1 LRPVYCPALFSAERS
16 QMYKRLTLS
25 LAMLAVGAAMLAASG
40 IASTGSAH
48 KQSGPSGSVAKKGG
62 IFKASLFAGI
72 ENIDPQRSYY
82 VPESQY
88 EWLTQRPLLNFAH
101 AEGARGYRLLNEG
114 ARSYTVS
121 RDGRTYTFQIRRGMR
136 FSNGGAVTAA
146 NYKHT
151 LLRILNPNVGSP
163 IASFLT
169 DPASVNIRGAIAY
182 NTTGKGSVSG
192 IVTKGKYTLIIHLL
206 KANALLPTLMAMIE
220 TGATP
225 TNFPMKPITAP
236 KSVVSAGKY
245 YVSSYTPDRS
255 ISIRRNKFYKPAGA
269 VPTPGNV
276 SGIDYSIGIQQDQA
290 LLLTKQA
297 KLDWPADGLSS
308 TAWGPLFAQY
318 GTKGRARAL
327 SSTVVDYAVMNMS
340 KGVFTNTNA
349 RKAIEYGLNR
359 KSLVKVRGP
368 RAGSPQCS
376 MLTPAIPGYKKCTV
390 YPLAKQDLAKAR
402 TLAKGHTGHI
412 NYWYTASTLG
422 TQIQHLAASQLN
434 AIGFTNIDTKPF
446 QAGLFTA
453 LGKKG
458 NDYDFAIIGWSADF
472 PDPYDYIN
480 KLLCGCTIQDVQNN
494 NVSYFN
500 NKTADALMNKAA
512 QLRGAKR
519 FSTYGN
525 LDLQI
530 QKTWAPT
537 APIDNRNDREF
548 FSSRVDVASIKTSP
562 VYEIDLGKIALK

>member
-1 LRPVYCPALFSAERS
+1 
-16 QMYKRLTLS
+16 MYKRLTLS

-40 IASTGSAH
+40 IASTGSAD
-48 KQSGPSGSVAKKGG
+48 KQSASSGSVAKKGG
-62 IFKASLFAGI
+62 ILKASLFAGI

-114 ARSYTVS
+114 AKSYTVS
-121 RDGRTYTFQIRRGMR
+121 RDGRTYTFHIRAGMR
-136 FSNGGAVTAA
+136 FSNGQPVTAA

-151 LLRILNPNVGSP
+151 LLRILNPAVGSP

-169 DPASVNIRGAIAY
+169 DPASVNIPGAIAY

-192 IVTKGKYTLIIHLL
+192 IRTTGKYTLIIKLI
-206 KANALLPTLMAMIE
+206 KANALLPTLVAMIE

-225 TNFPMKPITAP
+225 LSFPMKPITSP
-236 KSVVSAGKY
+236 KSVVSAGAY

-255 ISIRRNKFYKPAGA
+255 ISIRRNKFYKPLGA
-269 VPTPGNV
+269 APYPSNLN
-276 SGIDYSIGIQQDQA
+276 GIDYSIGVQQDQA
-290 LLLTKQA
+290 LLLTKKGQ
-297 KLDWPADGLSS
+297 LDWPADGLAS
-308 TAWGPLFAQY
+308 TAWGPLFSQY
-318 GTKGRARAL
+318 GTKGRARVFAT
-327 SSTVVDYAVMNMS
+327 SVVDYGVMNTS
-340 KGVFTNTNA
+340 KGVFSNLNA
-349 RKAIEYGLNR
+349 RKAVEYGLNR
-359 KSLVKVRGP
+359 KSLVKIRGP

-376 MLTPAIPGYKKCTV
+376 MLTPAIPGYKKCNL
-390 YPLAKQDLAKAR
+390 YPLNKQDLSKAR
-402 TLAKGHTGHI
+402 SLASGHTGHI

-422 TQIQHLAASQLN
+422 TLIQRLGASQLN
-434 AIGFTNIDTKPF
+434 AIGFNNIDTKPF
-446 QAGLFTA
+446 QSGLFTA

-458 NDYDFAIIGWSADF
+458 NDYDFAIIGWQADF

-494 NVSYFN
+494 NVSYFS
-500 NKTADALMNKAA
+500 NKTADNLMNKAA
-512 QLRGAKR
+512 QLRGTKR

-537 APIDNRNDREF
+537 VPLDNRNDREF
-548 FSSRVDVASIKTSP
+548 FSARVDTNSIATSP
-562 VYEIDLGKIALK
+562 VYEIDLGKLALK

>member
-1 LRPVYCPALFSAERS
+1 
-16 QMYKRLTLS
+16 MYKRLTLS

-48 KQSGPSGSVAKKGG
+48 KQSAPQAKKGG
-62 IFKASLFAGI
+62 ILKASLFAGI

-114 ARSYTVS
+114 ASSYTVS
-121 RDGRTYTFQIRRGMR
+121 RDGRTYTFHVRPGMK
-136 FSNGGAVTAA
+136 FSDGSAVTAA

-151 LLRILNPNVGSP
+151 MLRILNPNVGSP

-169 DPASVNIRGAIAY
+169 DPSSVNIRGAIAY

-192 IVTKGKYTLIIHLL
+192 VVTKGKYTLILKL
-206 KANALLPTLMAMIE
+206 VKANALLPTLMAMIE

-225 TNFPMKPITAP
+225 LSFPMKPITAP
-236 KSVVSAGKY
+236 KNVVSAGKY

-255 ISIRRNKFYKPAGA
+255 ISIRLNKFYKPAGA
-269 VPTPGNV
+269 VPYPGNV

-318 GTKGRARAL
+318 GTKGRARVFA
-327 SSTVVDYAVMNMS
+327 SSVVDYAVMNTT
-340 KGVFTNTNA
+340 KGVFANTTA

-359 KSLVKVRGP
+359 KSLVKIRGP

-376 MLTPAIPGYKKCTV
+376 MLTPAIPGYKKCNL
-390 YPLAKQDLAKAR
+390 YPLNKQDLAKAR
-402 TLAKGHTGHI
+402 SLAKGHTGHL

-446 QAGLFTA
+446 QSGLFTA

-458 NDYDFAIIGWSADF
+458 NDYDFAIIGWQADF

-480 KLLCGCTIQDVQNN
+480 KLLSGTTIQDVQNN

-500 NKTADALMNKAA
+500 NPTANKLMNQAA
-512 QLRGAKR
+512 QLRGLKR

-525 LDLQI
+525 LDNQI

-537 APIDNRNDREF
+537 APIDNRNDRNF
-548 FSSRVDVASIKTSP
+548 FSSRVDTGSIKTSP
-562 VYEIDLGKIALK
+562 VYELDLGRIALK

>member
-1 LRPVYCPALFSAERS
+1 
-16 QMYKRLTLS
+16 MYKRLTLS

-48 KQSGPSGSVAKKGG
+48 KQSSPQAKKGG
-62 IFKASLFAGI
+62 ILKASLFAGI

-114 ARSYTVS
+114 ASSYTVS
-121 RDGRTYTFQIRRGMR
+121 KNGLTYTFHIRHGMK
-136 FSNGGAVTAA
+136 FSDGTNVTAA
-146 NYKHT
+146 NYKYA

-169 DPASVNIRGAIAY
+169 DPSSVNIRGAIAY
-182 NTTGKGSVSG
+182 NTTGNGSVSG
-192 IVTKGKYTLIIHLL
+192 IVTPNKYTLVLKL
-206 KANALLPTLMAMIE
+206 VKANALLPTLMAMIE

-225 TNFPMKPITAP
+225 TNFPMKPITSP
-236 KSVVSAGKY
+236 KNVVSAGKY
-245 YVSSYTPDRS
+245 YISSYTPDRA
-255 ISIRRNKFYKPAGA
+255 ISVRLNKFYKPAGA
-269 VPTPGNV
+269 VPYPGNV

-290 LLLTKQA
+290 LLLTKQG

-318 GTKGRARAL
+318 GTKGRARVFAT
-327 SSTVVDYAVMNMS
+327 SVVDYVTMNNS
-340 KGVFTNTNA
+340 KGTFANLSA
-349 RKAIEYGLNR
+349 RRAVEYGINR
-359 KSLVKVRGP
+359 KSLVKIRGP

-376 MLTPAIPGYKKCTV
+376 MLTPAIPGYKKCSL
-390 YPLAKQDLAKAR
+390 YPLGKQDLAKAR
-402 TLAKGHTGHI
+402 SLAQGHTGHI

-434 AIGFTNIDTKPF
+434 AIGFNNIDTKPF
-446 QAGLFTA
+446 QSGLFTA

-458 NDYDFAIIGWSADF
+458 NDYDFAIVGWQADF

-480 KLLCGCTIQDVQNN
+480 KLLSGDTIQDVQNN
-494 NVSYFN
+494 NTAYFN
-500 NKTADALMNKAA
+500 NKTANALMNKAA
-512 QLRGAKR
+512 QLRGSKR

-530 QKTWAPT
+530 QKTWSPT

-548 FSSRVDVASIKTSP
+548 FSSRVDTSTVKTSP
-562 VYEIDLGKIALK
+562 VYEIDLGRIALK

>member
-1 LRPVYCPALFSAERS
+1 
-16 QMYKRLTLS
+16 MYKRLTLS

-48 KQSGPSGSVAKKGG
+48 KQSAPQAKKGG
-62 IFKASLFAGI
+62 ILKASLFAGI

-114 ARSYTVS
+114 ASSYTVS
-121 RDGRTYTFQIRRGMR
+121 RDGRTYTFHVRPGMK
-136 FSNGGAVTAA
+136 FSDGSAVTAA

-151 LLRILNPNVGSP
+151 MLRILNPNVGSP

-169 DPASVNIRGAIAY
+169 DPSSVNIRGAIAY

-192 IVTKGKYTLIIHLL
+192 VVTKGKYTLILKL
-206 KANALLPTLMAMIE
+206 VKANALLPTLMAMIE

-225 TNFPMKPITAP
+225 LSFPMKPITAP
-236 KSVVSAGKY
+236 KNVVSAGKY

-255 ISIRRNKFYKPAGA
+255 ISIRLNKFYKPAGA
-269 VPTPGNV
+269 VPYPGNV

-318 GTKGRARAL
+318 GTKGRARVFAT
-327 SSTVVDYAVMNMS
+327 SVVDYAVMNTT
-340 KGVFTNTNA
+340 KGVFANTTA

-359 KSLVKVRGP
+359 KSLVKIRGP

-376 MLTPAIPGYKKCTV
+376 MLTPAIPGYKKCNL
-390 YPLAKQDLAKAR
+390 YPLNKQDLAKAR
-402 TLAKGHTGHI
+402 SLAKGHTGHL

-434 AIGFTNIDTKPF
+434 AIGYTNIDTKPF
-446 QAGLFTA
+446 QSGLFTA

-458 NDYDFAIIGWSADF
+458 NDYDFAIIGWQADF

-480 KLLCGCTIQDVQNN
+480 KLLSGDTIQDVQNN

-500 NKTADALMNKAA
+500 NPTANKLMRSAA
-512 QLRGAKR
+512 QLRGTKR

-537 APIDNRNDREF
+537 VPIDNRNDREF
-548 FSSRVDVASIKTSP
+548 FSSRVDTSSVKTSP
-562 VYEIDLGKIALK
+562 VYEIDLGRIALK

>member
-1 LRPVYCPALFSAERS
+1 
-16 QMYKRLTLS
+16 MYKRLTLS
-25 LAMLAVGAAMLAASG
+25 LAMLAIGAAMLAASG

-48 KQSGPSGSVAKKGG
+48 KQSSPQAKKGG
-62 IFKASLFAGI
+62 ILKASLFAGI

-114 ARSYTVS
+114 ASSYTVS
-121 RDGRTYTFQIRRGMR
+121 PNGQTYTFHVRHGMR
-136 FSNGGAVTAA
+136 FSDGSAVTSA

-182 NTTGKGSVSG
+182 NTTGNGSVSG
-192 IVTKGKYTLIIHLL
+192 IVTPNKYTLVLKL
-206 KANALLPTLMAMIE
+206 VKANALLPTLMAMIE

-225 TNFPMKPITAP
+225 TSFPMKPITSP
-236 KSVVSAGKY
+236 KNVVSAGKY

-255 ISIRRNKFYKPAGA
+255 ISVRLNKFYKPAGA
-269 VPTPGNV
+269 VPYPGNV

-290 LLLTKQA
+290 LLLTKQG

-318 GTKGRARAL
+318 GTKGRARVFAT
-327 SSTVVDYAVMNMS
+327 SVVDYVTMNNS
-340 KGVFTNTNA
+340 KGTFANATA
-349 RKAIEYGLNR
+349 RKAVEYGINR
-359 KSLVKVRGP
+359 KSLVKIRGP

-376 MLTPAIPGYKKCTV
+376 MLTPAIPGYKKCSL
-390 YPLAKQDLAKAR
+390 YPLGKQDLAKAR
-402 TLAKGHTGHI
+402 SLAQGHTGHI

-434 AIGFTNIDTKPF
+434 AIGFNNIDTKPF
-446 QAGLFTA
+446 QSGLFTA

-458 NDYDFAIIGWSADF
+458 NDYDFAIVGWQADF

-480 KLLCGCTIQDVQNN
+480 KLLSGDTIQDVQNN
-494 NVSYFN
+494 NTAYFN
-500 NKTADALMNKAA
+500 NPTANKLMRSAA

-525 LDLQI
+525 LDNQI
-530 QKTWAPT
+530 QKTWSPT

-548 FSSRVDVASIKTSP
+548 FSSRVDTSTVKTSP
-562 VYEIDLGKIALK
+562 VYEIDLGRIALK

>member
-1 LRPVYCPALFSAERS
+1 
-16 QMYKRLTLS
+16 MYKRLTLS
-25 LAMLAVGAAMLAASG
+25 LAMLAIGAAMLAASG

-48 KQSGPSGSVAKKGG
+48 KQSSPQAKKGG
-62 IFKASLFAGI
+62 ILKVSLFAGI

-114 ARSYTVS
+114 ASSYTVS
-121 RDGRTYTFQIRRGMR
+121 RDGRTYTFHVRHGMR
-136 FSNGGAVTAA
+136 FSNGQAVTAA

-169 DPASVNIRGAIAY
+169 DPASVNIRGALAY
-182 NTTGKGSVSG
+182 NTSGKGSVSG
-192 IVTKGKYTLIIHLL
+192 IVTPNKYTLVLKL
-206 KANALLPTLMAMIE
+206 VKANALLPTLMAMIE

-225 TNFPMKPITAP
+225 TSFPMKPITAP

-255 ISIRRNKFYKPAGA
+255 ISIRPNKFYKPAGA

-290 LLLTKQA
+290 LLLTKQG

-318 GTKGRARAL
+318 GTKGRARVFAT
-327 SSTVVDYAVMNMS
+327 TVVDYAVMNTS
-340 KGVFTNTNA
+340 KGVFANLSA

-359 KSLVKVRGP
+359 KSLVKIRGP

-376 MLTPAIPGYKKCTV
+376 MLTPAIPGYKTCNL
-390 YPLAKQDLAKAR
+390 YPLNKQDLAKAR
-402 TLAKGHTGHI
+402 SLAKGHTGHI
-412 NYWYTASTLG
+412 NYYYTASTLG

-434 AIGFTNIDTKPF
+434 AIGFNNIDTKPF
-446 QAGLFTA
+446 QTGLYTA

-458 NDYDFAIIGWSADF
+458 NDYDFALAAWSADF

-494 NVSYFN
+494 NMSYFN
-500 NKTADALMNKAA
+500 NKTADSLMNKAA
-512 QLRGAKR
+512 LLRGIKR
-519 FSTYGN
+519 FTTYGN
-525 LDLQI
+525 LDNQI

-537 APIDNRNDREF
+537 APVDNRNDREF
-548 FSSRVDVASIKTSP
+548 FSSRVDTASVKQSP

>member
-1 LRPVYCPALFSAERS
+1 
-16 QMYKRLTLS
+16 MYKRLTLS
-25 LAMLAVGAAMLAASG
+25 LVMLAAGAAMLATSG
-40 IASTGSAH
+40 IASTGGAK
-48 KQSGPSGSVAKKGG
+48 KQSASQGSVAKKGG
-62 IFKASLFAGI
+62 ILKVNLFAGI

-114 ARSYTVS
+114 AKSYTVS
-121 RDGRTYTFQIRRGMR
+121 RDGRTYTFHLRVGMR
-136 FSNGGAVTAA
+136 FSNGSPVTAA

-151 LLRILNPNVGSP
+151 MLRILNENVGSP

-169 DPASVNIRGAIAY
+169 DPASVNIRGALAY
-182 NTTGKGSVSG
+182 NTGKAKSVSG
-192 IVTKGKYTLIIHLL
+192 IQTKGKYTLVIKLV

-225 TNFPMKPITAP
+225 LNFPMKPITAP
-236 KSVVSAGKY
+236 KSLASAGAY
-245 YVSSYTPDRS
+245 YVSGYTVDRS
-255 ISIRRNKFYKPAGA
+255 ITIRRNKFYKPLGA
-269 VPTPGNV
+269 VPYPANLNGM
-276 SGIDYSIGIQQDQA
+276 DYTIGIQQDQA
-290 LLLTKQA
+290 LLLTKQG
-297 KLDWPADGLSS
+297 KLDWSADGLSS

-318 GTKGRARAL
+318 GTKGRARVFA
-327 SSTVVDYAVMNMS
+327 SSILDYAVMNTT
-340 KGVFTNTNA
+340 KGPFANVNA
-349 RKAIEYGLNR
+349 RKAVEYGLNR

-402 TLAKGHTGHI
+402 SLAKGHTGHI

-434 AIGFTNIDTKPF
+434 AIGYTNIDTKPF
-446 QAGLFTA
+446 QSGLFTA
-453 LGKKG
+453 LGKRG
-458 NDYDFAIIGWSADF
+458 NDYDFAIIGWQADF

-480 KLLCGCTIQDVQNN
+480 KLLSGTTIQDVQNN

-500 NKTADALMNKAA
+500 NPTANKLMNKAS
-512 QLRGAKR
+512 QLRGTKR

-525 LDLQI
+525 LDNQI

-537 APIDNRNDREF
+537 APIDNRTDRNF
-548 FSSRVDVASIKTSP
+548 FSARVDTGTVKTSP
-562 VYEIDLGKIALK
+562 VYEIDMGKLALK

>member
-1 LRPVYCPALFSAERS
+1 
-16 QMYKRLTLS
+16 
-25 LAMLAVGAAMLAASG
+25 VGAAMLAASG
-40 IASTGSAH
+40 IASTGSA
-48 KQSGPSGSVAKKGG
+48 KKTSAPTSSVAKKGG
-62 IFKASLFAGI
+62 ILKASLFAGI

-114 ARSYTVS
+114 ARNYTVS
-121 RDGRTYTFQIRRGMR
+121 RDGRTYTFHIRRGMR
-136 FSNGGAVTAA
+136 FSNGSPVTAA

-182 NTTGKGSVSG
+182 NTSGKGSVSG
-192 IVTKGKYTLIIHLL
+192 IQTKGRYTLVLKLL

-225 TNFPMKPITAP
+225 LNFPMKPITSP
-236 KSVVSAGKY
+236 KSVVSAGAY

-269 VPTPGNV
+269 VPYPRNLN
-276 SGIDYSIGIQQDQA
+276 GIDYSIGIQQDQA
-290 LLLTKQA
+290 LLLTKKGQ
-297 KLDWPADGLSS
+297 LDWPADGLAA

-318 GTKGRARAL
+318 GTKGRARVFAT
-327 SSTVVDYAVMNMS
+327 SVVDYAVMNTT
-340 KGVFTNTNA
+340 KGVFANTTA

-359 KSLVKVRGP
+359 NSLVKIRGP
-368 RAGSPQCS
+368 RAGDPQCS
-376 MLTPAIPGYKKCTV
+376 MLTPAIPGYKKCTL
-390 YPLAKQDLAKAR
+390 YPLKRQDLSKAR
-402 TLAKGHTGHI
+402 SLSRGHTGHI

-422 TQIQHLAASQLN
+422 TLIQRLGASQLN
-434 AIGFTNIDTKPF
+434 AIGFNNIDTKPF
-446 QAGLFTA
+446 QSGLFTA

-458 NDYDFAIIGWSADF
+458 NDYDFAIVGWQADF

-500 NKTADALMNKAA
+500 NKTADKLMNAAA

-525 LDLQI
+525 LDLKI

-537 APIDNRNDREF
+537 VPIDNRNDREF
-548 FSSRVDVASIKTSP
+548 FSARVDTRTVQTSP
-562 VYEIDLGKIALK
+562 VYEIDLGKLALK

>member
-1 LRPVYCPALFSAERS
+1 
-16 QMYKRLTLS
+16 MYKRLTLS
-25 LAMLAVGAAMLAASG
+25 LVMLAAGAAMLATSG
-40 IASTGSAH
+40 IASTGSA
-48 KQSGPSGSVAKKGG
+48 KAPQGSVAKKGG
-62 IFKASLFAGI
+62 ILNVNLFAGI

-121 RDGRTYTFQIRRGMR
+121 RDGRTYTFHLRKGMR
-136 FSNGGAVTAA
+136 FSNGQAVTAA

-169 DPASVNIRGAIAY
+169 DPASVNIRGALAY
-182 NTTGKGSVSG
+182 NTSGKGSVGG
-192 IVTKGKYTLIIHLL
+192 IQTKGKYTLVLRLI

-225 TNFPMKPITAP
+225 LSFPMKPITAP
-236 KSVVSAGKY
+236 KSVVSAGAY
-245 YVSSYTPDRS
+245 YVAGYTPDRS
-255 ISIRRNKFYKPAGA
+255 IKIRRNKFYKPAGA
-269 VPTPGNV
+269 VPYPANLNGM
-276 SGIDYSIGIQQDQA
+276 DYQIGIQQDQA
-290 LLLTKQA
+290 LLLTKQG
-297 KLDWPADGLSS
+297 KLDWSADGLSS

-318 GTKGRARAL
+318 GTKGRARVF
-327 SSTVVDYAVMNMS
+327 STSVVDYAVMNTT
-340 KGVFTNTNA
+340 KGPFANLNA
-349 RKAIEYGLNR
+349 RKAVEYGLNR
-359 KSLVKVRGP
+359 KSLVKIRGP

-376 MLTPAIPGYKKCTV
+376 MLTPAIPGYKKCNT
-390 YPLAKQDLAKAR
+390 YPLNKQDLAKAR
-402 TLAKGHTGHI
+402 SLSRGHTGHI

-434 AIGFTNIDTKPF
+434 AIGYTNIDTKPF

-458 NDYDFAIIGWSADF
+458 NDYDFAIIGWQADF

-480 KLLCGCTIQDVQNN
+480 KLLSGDTIQDVQNN

-500 NKTADALMNKAA
+500 NPTANKLMNKAA

-525 LDLQI
+525 LDLLI
-530 QKTWAPT
+530 QKNYAPT
-537 APIDNRNDREF
+537 VPINNRNDREF
-548 FSSRVDVASIKTSP
+548 FSARVDTGTVKTSP
-562 VYEIDLGKIALK
+562 VYEIDMGKLALK

>member
-1 LRPVYCPALFSAERS
+1 
-16 QMYKRLTLS
+16 MYKRLTLS

-40 IASTGSAH
+40 IASTGSAD
-48 KQSGPSGSVAKKGG
+48 KQSASSGSVAKKGG
-62 IFKASLFAGI
+62 ILKASLFAGI

-114 ARSYTVS
+114 AKSYTVS
-121 RDGRTYTFQIRRGMR
+121 RDGRTYTFHIRAGMR
-136 FSNGGAVTAA
+136 FSNGQPVTAA

-151 LLRILNPNVGSP
+151 LLRILNPGVGSP

-169 DPASVNIRGAIAY
+169 DPASVNIPGAIAY

-192 IVTKGKYTLIIHLL
+192 IRTTGKYTLIIKLI
-206 KANALLPTLMAMIE
+206 KANALLPTLVAMIE

-225 TNFPMKPITAP
+225 LSFPMKPITSP
-236 KSVVSAGKY
+236 KSVVSAGAY

-255 ISIRRNKFYKPAGA
+255 ISIRRNKFYKPLGA
-269 VPTPGNV
+269 APYPSNLN
-276 SGIDYSIGIQQDQA
+276 GIDYSIGVQQDQA
-290 LLLTKQA
+290 LLLTKKGQ
-297 KLDWPADGLSS
+297 LDWPADGLAS
-308 TAWGPLFAQY
+308 TAWGPLFSQY
-318 GTKGRARAL
+318 GTKGRARVFAT
-327 SSTVVDYAVMNMS
+327 SVVDYGVMNTS
-340 KGVFTNTNA
+340 KGVFSNLNA
-349 RKAIEYGLNR
+349 RKAVEYGLNR
-359 KSLVKVRGP
+359 KSLVKIRGP

-376 MLTPAIPGYKKCTV
+376 MLTPAIPGYKKCNL
-390 YPLAKQDLAKAR
+390 YPLNKQDLSKAR
-402 TLAKGHTGHI
+402 SLASGHTGHI

-422 TQIQHLAASQLN
+422 TLIQRLGASQLN
-434 AIGFTNIDTKPF
+434 AIGFNNIDTKPF
-446 QAGLFTA
+446 QSGLFTA

-458 NDYDFAIIGWSADF
+458 NDYDFAIIGWQADF

-494 NVSYFN
+494 NVSYFS
-500 NKTADALMNKAA
+500 NKTADNLMNKAA
-512 QLRGAKR
+512 QLRGTKR

-537 APIDNRNDREF
+537 APLDNRNDRNF
-548 FSSRVDVASIKTSP
+548 FSARVDTNTIATSP
-562 VYEIDLGKIALK
+562 VYEIDLGKMALK

>member
-1 LRPVYCPALFSAERS
+1 
-16 QMYKRLTLS
+16 MYKRLTLS

-40 IASTGSAH
+40 IASTGSAD
-48 KQSGPSGSVAKKGG
+48 KQSASSGSVAKKGG
-62 IFKASLFAGI
+62 ILKASLFAGI

-114 ARSYTVS
+114 AKSYTVS
-121 RDGRTYTFQIRRGMR
+121 RDGRTYTFHIRAGMR
-136 FSNGGAVTAA
+136 FSNGQPVTAA

-151 LLRILNPNVGSP
+151 LLRILNPAVGSP

-169 DPASVNIRGAIAY
+169 DPASVNIPGAIAY

-192 IVTKGKYTLIIHLL
+192 IRTTGKYTLIIKLI
-206 KANALLPTLMAMIE
+206 KANALLPTLVAMIE

-225 TNFPMKPITAP
+225 LSFPMKPITSP
-236 KSVVSAGKY
+236 KSVVSAGAY

-255 ISIRRNKFYKPAGA
+255 ISIRRNKFYKPLGA
-269 VPTPGNV
+269 APYPSNLN
-276 SGIDYSIGIQQDQA
+276 GIDYSIGVQQDQA
-290 LLLTKQA
+290 LLLTKKGQ
-297 KLDWPADGLSS
+297 LDWPADGLAS
-308 TAWGPLFAQY
+308 TAWGPLFSQY
-318 GTKGRARAL
+318 GTKGRARVFAT
-327 SSTVVDYAVMNMS
+327 SVVDYGVMNTS
-340 KGVFTNTNA
+340 KGVFSNLNA
-349 RKAIEYGLNR
+349 RKAVEYGLNR
-359 KSLVKVRGP
+359 KSLVKIRGP

-376 MLTPAIPGYKKCTV
+376 MLTPAIPGYKKCNL
-390 YPLAKQDLAKAR
+390 YPLNKQDLSKAR
-402 TLAKGHTGHI
+402 SLASGHTGHI

-422 TQIQHLAASQLN
+422 TLIQRLGASQLN
-434 AIGFTNIDTKPF
+434 AIGFNNIDTKPF
-446 QAGLFTA
+446 QSGLFTA

-458 NDYDFAIIGWSADF
+458 NDYDFAIIGWQADF

-494 NVSYFN
+494 NVSYFS
-500 NKTADALMNKAA
+500 NKTADNLMNKAA
-512 QLRGAKR
+512 QLRGTKR

-537 APIDNRNDREF
+537 VPMDNRNDRNF
-548 FSSRVDVASIKTSP
+548 FSARVDTNTIATSP
-562 VYEIDLGKIALK
+562 VYEIDFGKMALK

>member
-1 LRPVYCPALFSAERS
+1 
-16 QMYKRLTLS
+16 MYKRLTLS
-25 LAMLAVGAAMLAASG
+25 LAMLAAGAAMLATSG
-40 IASTGSAH
+40 IASTGSVS
-48 KQSGPSGSVAKKGG
+48 KQSSPSSSVARKGG
-62 IFKASLFAGI
+62 ILKVNLFAGI

-114 ARSYTVS
+114 AKSYTVS
-121 RDGRTYTFQIRRGMR
+121 RDGRTYTFHIRKGMR
-136 FSNGGAVTAA
+136 FSDGSAVTAA

-151 LLRILNPNVGSP
+151 LLRVLNPNVGSP

-169 DPASVNIRGAIAY
+169 DPSSVNIVGALKY
-182 NTTGKGSVSG
+182 NTTGNGSPSG
-192 IVTKGKYTLIIHLL
+192 IRTVGKYTLVVRLV
-206 KANALLPTLMAMIE
+206 KANSLFPTLMAMIE
-220 TGATP
+220 EGATP
-225 TNFPMKPITAP
+225 LSFPMKPITAP
-236 KSVVSAGKY
+236 KSLPSAGAY

-269 VPTPGNV
+269 VPYPSNLDGF
-276 SGIDYSIGIQQDQA
+276 DYTIGIQQDQA
-290 LLLTKQA
+290 LLLTKQG

-318 GTKGRARAL
+318 GTKGRARVFAT
-327 SSTVVDYAVMNMS
+327 SIVDYGVMNTA
-340 KGVFTNTNA
+340 KGVFASTNA

-368 RAGSPQCS
+368 RAGQAQCS
-376 MLTPAIPGYKKCTV
+376 MLTPAIPGYKKCTL
-390 YPLAKQDLAKAR
+390 YPLNKQDLAKAR
-402 TLAKGHTGHI
+402 SLAKGHLGHL

-434 AIGFTNIDTKPF
+434 AIGYTNIDTKPF
-446 QAGLFTA
+446 QSGLFTA

-458 NDYDFAIIGWSADF
+458 NDYDFAIIGWQEDF

-500 NKTADALMNKAA
+500 NATADKLMEKAA
-512 QLRGAKR
+512 QLRGTKR
-519 FSTYGN
+519 FTTYGN

-537 APIDNRNDREF
+537 VPIDNRTDREF
-548 FSSRVDVASIKTSP
+548 FSSRVDTRTVKTSP
-562 VYEIDLGKIALK
+562 VYEIDLGRLALK

>member
-1 LRPVYCPALFSAERS
+1 
-16 QMYKRLTLS
+16 MYKRLTLS

-48 KQSGPSGSVAKKGG
+48 KQSGPASSVAKKGG
-62 IFKASLFAGI
+62 ILKASLFAGI

-114 ARSYTVS
+114 AKSYTVS
-121 RDGRTYTFQIRRGMR
+121 RDGRTYTFHVRAGMR
-136 FSNGGAVTAA
+136 FSDGSAVTAA

-192 IVTKGKYTLIIHLL
+192 IQTKGKYTLVLHLL

-225 TNFPMKPITAP
+225 LNFPMKPITSP
-236 KSVVSAGKY
+236 KSVVSSGKY

-255 ISIRRNKFYKPAGA
+255 ISIRLNKFYKPVGA
-269 VPTPGNV
+269 VPYPGNV

-290 LLLTKQA
+290 LLLTKQG

-318 GTKGRARAL
+318 GTKGRARVFAT
-327 SSTVVDYAVMNMS
+327 SVVDYAVMNTT
-340 KGVFTNTNA
+340 KGVFANTTA

-359 KSLVKVRGP
+359 KSLVKIRGP

-376 MLTPAIPGYKKCTV
+376 MLTPAIPGYKKCSV

-402 TLAKGHTGHI
+402 SLAKGRTGHI

-446 QAGLFTA
+446 QSGLFTA

-458 NDYDFAIIGWSADF
+458 NDYDFAIVGWQADF

-480 KLLCGCTIQDVQNN
+480 KLLSGDTIQDVQNN
-494 NVSYFN
+494 NLSYFN
-500 NKTADALMNKAA
+500 NPTANKLMNKAA
-512 QLRGAKR
+512 QLRGLKR
-519 FSTYGN
+519 FTTYGN

-548 FSSRVDVASIKTSP
+548 FSSRVDTNTIKTSP
-562 VYEIDLGKIALK
+562 VYEIDLGRMALK

>member
-1 LRPVYCPALFSAERS
+1 
-16 QMYKRLTLS
+16 MYKRLTLS

-48 KQSGPSGSVAKKGG
+48 KQSAPQAKKGG
-62 IFKASLFAGI
+62 ILKASLFAGI

-114 ARSYTVS
+114 ASSYTVS
-121 RDGRTYTFQIRRGMR
+121 KDGRTYTFHVRPGMK
-136 FSNGGAVTAA
+136 FSDGSAVTAA

-151 LLRILNPNVGSP
+151 MLRILNPNVGSP

-169 DPASVNIRGAIAY
+169 DPASVNIPGAIAY

-192 IVTKGKYTLIIHLL
+192 IVTKGKYTLIIKLL

-225 TNFPMKPITAP
+225 LSFPMKPITSP
-236 KSVVSAGKY
+236 KNVVSAGKY

-255 ISIRRNKFYKPAGA
+255 ISIRLNKFYKPAGA
-269 VPTPGNV
+269 VPYPGNV

-290 LLLTKQA
+290 LLLTKQG

-318 GTKGRARAL
+318 GTKGRARVFA
-327 SSTVVDYAVMNMS
+327 SSVVDYAVMNTT
-340 KGVFTNTNA
+340 KGVFANTTA

-359 KSLVKVRGP
+359 KSLVKIRGP

-376 MLTPAIPGYKKCTV
+376 MLTPAIPGYKKCSL
-390 YPLAKQDLAKAR
+390 YPLGKQDLAKAR
-402 TLAKGHTGHI
+402 SLAKGHTGHL

-446 QAGLFTA
+446 QSGLFTA

-458 NDYDFAIIGWSADF
+458 NDYDFAIIGWQADF

-480 KLLCGCTIQDVQNN
+480 KLLSGTTIQDVQNN

-500 NKTADALMNKAA
+500 NPTANKLMNQAA
-512 QLRGAKR
+512 QLRGLKR

-525 LDLQI
+525 LDNQI

-537 APIDNRNDREF
+537 APIDNRNDRNF
-548 FSSRVDVASIKTSP
+548 FSSRVDTGSIKTSP
-562 VYEIDLGKIALK
+562 VYELDLGRIALK

>member
-1 LRPVYCPALFSAERS
+1 
-16 QMYKRLTLS
+16 MYKRLTLS

-48 KQSGPSGSVAKKGG
+48 KQSAPQAKKGG
-62 IFKASLFAGI
+62 ILKASLFAGI

-114 ARSYTVS
+114 ASSYTVS
-121 RDGRTYTFQIRRGMR
+121 KDGRTYTFHVRPGMK
-136 FSNGGAVTAA
+136 FSDGSAVTAA

-151 LLRILNPNVGSP
+151 MLRILNPNVGSP

-169 DPASVNIRGAIAY
+169 DPASVNIPGAIAY

-192 IVTKGKYTLIIHLL
+192 IVTKGKYTLIIKLL

-225 TNFPMKPITAP
+225 LSFPMKPITSP
-236 KSVVSAGKY
+236 KNVVSAGKY

-255 ISIRRNKFYKPAGA
+255 ISIRLNKFYKPAGA
-269 VPTPGNV
+269 VPYPGNV

-290 LLLTKQA
+290 LLLTKQG

-318 GTKGRARAL
+318 GTKGRARVFA
-327 SSTVVDYAVMNMS
+327 SSVVDYAVMNTT
-340 KGVFTNTNA
+340 KGVFANTTA

-359 KSLVKVRGP
+359 KSLVKIRGP

-376 MLTPAIPGYKKCTV
+376 MLTPAIPGYKRCSL
-390 YPLAKQDLAKAR
+390 YPLGKQDLAKAR
-402 TLAKGHTGHI
+402 SLAKGHTGHL

-446 QAGLFTA
+446 QSGLFTA

-458 NDYDFAIIGWSADF
+458 NDYDFAIIGWQADF

-480 KLLCGCTIQDVQNN
+480 KLLSGTTIQDVQNN

-500 NKTADALMNKAA
+500 NPTANKLMNQAA
-512 QLRGAKR
+512 QLRGLKR

-525 LDLQI
+525 LDNQI

-537 APIDNRNDREF
+537 APIDNRNDRNF
-548 FSSRVDVASIKTSP
+548 FSSRVDTGSIKTSP
-562 VYEIDLGKIALK
+562 VYELDLGRIALK

>member
-1 LRPVYCPALFSAERS
+1 
-16 QMYKRLTLS
+16 MYKRLTLS
-25 LAMLAVGAAMLAASG
+25 LVMLAAGAAMLATSG
-40 IASTGSAH
+40 IASTGGA
-48 KQSGPSGSVAKKGG
+48 KAPQGSVAKKGG
-62 IFKASLFAGI
+62 ILKVNLFAGI

-114 ARSYTVS
+114 AKSYTVS
-121 RDGRTYTFQIRRGMR
+121 RDGRTYTFHLRKGMR
-136 FSNGGAVTAA
+136 FSNGSPVTAA

-151 LLRILNPNVGSP
+151 LLRILNENVGSP

-169 DPASVNIRGAIAY
+169 DPASVNIRGALAY
-182 NTTGKGSVSG
+182 NTGKAGSVSG
-192 IVTKGKYTLIIHLL
+192 IQTKGKYTLVLKLI

-225 TNFPMKPITAP
+225 LNFPMKPITAP
-236 KSVVSAGKY
+236 KSVVSAGAY
-245 YVSSYTPDRS
+245 YVSGYTPDRS
-255 ISIRRNKFYKPAGA
+255 IKIRRNKFYKPLGA
-269 VPTPGNV
+269 VPYPANLNGMN
-276 SGIDYSIGIQQDQA
+276 YQIGIQQDQA
-290 LLLTKQA
+290 LLLTKQG
-297 KLDWPADGLSS
+297 KLDWSADGLSS

-318 GTKGRARAL
+318 GTKGRARVFAT
-327 SSTVVDYAVMNMS
+327 SVVDYAVMNTS
-340 KGVFTNTNA
+340 KGVFTNLNA
-349 RKAIEYGLNR
+349 RKAVNYGLNR
-359 KSLVKVRGP
+359 KSLIKVRGP

-376 MLTPAIPGYKKCTV
+376 MLTPAIPGYKKCTT

-402 TLAKGHTGHI
+402 SLAKGHTGHL

-434 AIGFTNIDTKPF
+434 AIGYTNIDTKPF
-446 QAGLFTA
+446 QSGLFTA

-458 NDYDFAIIGWSADF
+458 NDYDFAIIGWQADF

-480 KLLCGCTIQDVQNN
+480 KLLSGDTIQDVQNN

-500 NKTADALMNKAA
+500 NPTANKLMNKAA
-512 QLRGAKR
+512 QLRGTKR

-525 LDLQI
+525 LDILI
-530 QKTWAPT
+530 NKNYAPT

-548 FSSRVDVASIKTSP
+548 FSARVATNTVKTSP
-562 VYEIDLGKIALK
+562 VYEIDMGKLALK

>member
-1 LRPVYCPALFSAERS
+1 
-16 QMYKRLTLS
+16 MYKRLTLS
-25 LAMLAVGAAMLAASG
+25 LVMLAAGAAMLATSG
-40 IASTGSAH
+40 IASTGSA
-48 KQSGPSGSVAKKGG
+48 KAPQGSVAKKGG
-62 IFKASLFAGI
+62 ILNVSLFAGI

-114 ARSYTVS
+114 AKSYTVS
-121 RDGRTYTFQIRRGMR
+121 RDGRTYTFHIRKGMR
-136 FSNGGAVTAA
+136 FSNGQAVTAA

-169 DPASVNIRGAIAY
+169 DPASVNIRGALAY
-182 NTTGKGSVSG
+182 NTSGKGSVGG
-192 IVTKGKYTLIIHLL
+192 IQTKGKYTLVLRLI

-225 TNFPMKPITAP
+225 LSFPMKPITAP
-236 KSVVSAGKY
+236 KSVVSAGAY
-245 YVSSYTPDRS
+245 YVAGYTPDRS
-255 ISIRRNKFYKPAGA
+255 IKIRRNKFYKPAGA
-269 VPTPGNV
+269 VPYPANLNGM
-276 SGIDYSIGIQQDQA
+276 DYQIGIQQDQA
-290 LLLTKQA
+290 LLLTKQG

-318 GTKGRARAL
+318 GTKGRARVFAT
-327 SSTVVDYAVMNMS
+327 SVVDYAVMNTT
-340 KGVFTNTNA
+340 KGPFANLNA
-349 RKAIEYGLNR
+349 RKAVEYGLNR
-359 KSLVKVRGP
+359 KSLVKIRGP

-376 MLTPAIPGYKKCTV
+376 MLTPAIPGYKKCNT
-390 YPLAKQDLAKAR
+390 YPLNKQDLAKAR
-402 TLAKGHTGHI
+402 SLSRGHTGHI

-434 AIGFTNIDTKPF
+434 AIGYTNIDTKPF
-446 QAGLFTA
+446 QSGLFTA

-458 NDYDFAIIGWSADF
+458 NDYDFAIIGWQADF

-480 KLLCGCTIQDVQNN
+480 KLLSGDTIQDVQNN

-500 NKTADALMNKAA
+500 NPTANKLMRNAA
-512 QLRGAKR
+512 QLRGTKR

-525 LDLQI
+525 LDNLI
-530 QKTWAPT
+530 QKNYAPT

-548 FSSRVDVASIKTSP
+548 FSSRVATNTVKTSP
-562 VYEIDLGKIALK
+562 VYEIDMGKLALK

>member
-1 LRPVYCPALFSAERS
+1 
-16 QMYKRLTLS
+16 MYKRLTLS

-48 KQSGPSGSVAKKGG
+48 KQSGPASSVAKKGG
-62 IFKASLFAGI
+62 ILKASLFAGI

-114 ARSYTVS
+114 AKSYTVS
-121 RDGRTYTFQIRRGMR
+121 RDGRTYTFHLRVGMR
-136 FSNGGAVTAA
+136 FSDGSPVTAA
-146 NYKHT
+146 NYMHT
-151 LLRILNPNVGSP
+151 FLRVLNPNVGSP

-169 DPASVNIRGAIAY
+169 DPSSVNIPGAIAY

-192 IVTKGKYTLIIHLL
+192 LKTKGKYTFIIKLV
-206 KANALLPTLMAMIE
+206 KANALLPTLLAFVDLSP
-220 TGATP
+220 TP
-225 TNFPMKPITAP
+225 LSFPMKPITAP
-236 KSVVSAGKY
+236 KTVVSAGAY
-245 YVSSYTPDRS
+245 YVSSYTPDRA
-255 ISIRRNKFYKPAGA
+255 ISIRRNKYYKPLGA
-269 VPTPGNV
+269 VPYPANLDGF
-276 SGIDYSIGIQQDQA
+276 DYTIGIQQDQA
-290 LLLTKQA
+290 LLLVKQG
-297 KLDWPADGLSS
+297 KLDWPADGLSP

-318 GTKGRARAL
+318 GTKGRARAF
-327 SSTVVDYAVMNMS
+327 SSSVVDYAVMNTS
-340 KGVFTNTNA
+340 KGVFANTTA
-349 RKAIEYGLNR
+349 RHAVEYGLNR
-359 KSLVKVRGP
+359 NSLVKIRGP
-368 RAGSPQCS
+368 KAGSPQCS
-376 MLTPAIPGYKKCTV
+376 MLTPAIPGYKRCSL
-390 YPLAKQDLAKAR
+390 YPLNKQDLTKAR
-402 TLAKGHTGHI
+402 ALAKGHTGHI

-434 AIGFTNIDTKPF
+434 AIGFNNIDTKPF
-446 QAGLFTA
+446 QSGLFTA

-458 NDYDFAIIGWSADF
+458 NDYDFAIIGWQADF

-480 KLLCGCTIQDVQNN
+480 KLLSGDTIQDVQNN

-500 NKTADALMNKAA
+500 NPTANKLMNKAA
-512 QLRGAKR
+512 QLRGVKR

-548 FSSRVDVASIKTSP
+548 FSSRVATNTIQTSP
-562 VYEIDLGKIALK
+562 VYELDLGKMALK